1 MGIATMRVEPRKA
14 EEWQDV
20 DAAVFKD
27 TIKTRD
33 RPAVLRGL
41 VRAWPATR
49 AGLESAHS
57 LCAYLKT
64 FDSGH
69 AAPLFEGPASIK
81 GRFFYNDA
89 LDGFNFE
96 SKRALLGDVL
106 TRLCRELENES
117 APALYSGSAAL
128 PIYFPGFSGANHL
141 RSLIT
146 AESVRESIWIGNRTC
161 IAAHF
166 DNIDNLACVV
176 GGRRRFTMF
185 PPEQIRNLYVGPLD
199 LTPAGQPITLVDVR
213 KPDFERFPRYS
224 EALKVA
230 EVAELGPGDA
240 VYIPALWWHN
250 VEALDNFNVLVNYWW
265 RDVPDYFDSP
275 SNALLHCLLT
285 IKGLPA
291 SQRRGWKALLDYLI
305 FQSECPALE
314 HLPPA
319 VQGLFGELTQS
330 KADRIRSLLLK
341 NLSRQT
347 P

>member
-1 MGIATMRVEPRKA
+1 MDIATMRVEPSKA
-14 EEWQDV
+14 EEWEAV
-20 DAAVFKD
+20 DADVFTN

-33 RPAVLRGL
+33 RPAILRGL
-41 VRAWPATR
+41 VRAWPATQ
-49 AGLESAHS
+49 AGLESAQS
-57 LCAYLKT
+57 LSAYLKS

-81 GRFFYNDA
+81 GRFFYNEA

-96 SKRALLGDVL
+96 SKRALLKDVL
-106 TRLCRELENES
+106 QRLCRELDSES
-117 APALYSGSAAL
+117 AAALYSGSVSL
-128 PIYFPGFSGANHL
+128 PIYFPGFSAANNL
-141 RSLIT
+141 RGLMT

-185 PPEQIRNLYVGPLD
+185 PPEQIGNLYIGPPD
-199 LTPAGQPITLVDVR
+199 LTPAGQPITLVDIR
-213 KPDFERFPRYS
+213 NPDFERFPRYR
-224 EALKVA
+224 EALQVA

-265 RDVPDYFDSP
+265 RDVPEYFDTP

-285 IKGLPA
+285 VKSLPP
-291 SQRRGWKALLDYLI
+291 SQRLRWKALFDYLI
-305 FQSECPALE
+305 FQSDGPALE

-319 VQGLFGELTQS
+319 VQGLFGELTQ
-330 KADRIRSLLLK
+330 ANAERIRLLLLK
-341 NLSRQT
+341 NLGRKTS
-347 P
+347 

>member
-1 MGIATMRVEPRKA
+1 MDIATMRVEPRKA
-14 EEWQDV
+14 EEWEAVGADV
-20 DAAVFKD
+20 FTN

-33 RPAVLRGL
+33 RPAVLRRL
-41 VRAWPATR
+41 VRAWPATQ

-57 LCAYLKT
+57 LSAYLKS

-69 AAPLFEGPASIK
+69 AAPLLEGPASIK
-81 GRFFYNDA
+81 GRFFYNEA

-106 TRLCRELENES
+106 QRLCRELDNES
-117 APALYSGSAAL
+117 APALYSGSVSL
-128 PIYFPGFSGANHL
+128 PIYFPGFSDANNV
-141 RSLIT
+141 RDLIT
-146 AESVRESIWIGNRTC
+146 ADSVRESIWIGNRTC

-166 DNIDNLACVV
+166 DHIDNLACVV

-213 KPDFERFPRYS
+213 NPDFERFPRYS

-265 RDVPDYFDSP
+265 RDVPEYFDTP

-285 IKGLPA
+285 VKSLPP
-291 SQRRGWKALLDYLI
+291 SQRRRWKALFDYLI
-305 FQSECPALE
+305 FQSDGAALE
-314 HLPPA
+314 HLPPD
-319 VQGLFGELTQS
+319 VRGLFGELTQA
-330 KADRIRSLLLK
+330 KANRIRSILLK
-341 NLSRQT
+341 NLSRN